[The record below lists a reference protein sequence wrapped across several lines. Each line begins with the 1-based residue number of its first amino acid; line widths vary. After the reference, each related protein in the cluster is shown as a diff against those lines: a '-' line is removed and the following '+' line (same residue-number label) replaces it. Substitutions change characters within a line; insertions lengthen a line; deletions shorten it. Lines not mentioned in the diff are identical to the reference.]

1 MTTPEPG
8 SDLTELEFPA
18 LRDIGAALPLAAFG
32 LIACALSAI
41 GAGVMLSGA
50 SSGAGGLL
58 GAMLMIGFVAPLAV
72 FGALFVVLALYMVCN
87 GLAVT
92 VDNEGIDTRR
102 TLFGL
107 IVARKRISKT
117 ELAAIEPEIASRY
130 QSLFEAE
137 PIYRLIAHDA
147 ARGRRVVV
155 AESLRGEARMTET
168 RRLIEA
174 AAGLAGI
181 ISEKRRAD

>member
-1 MTTPEPG
+1 M
-8 SDLTELEFPA
+8 TELNFPP
-18 LRDIGAALPLAAFG
+18 LRDIGVALPLAAFG

-41 GAGVMLSGA
+41 GAGVMLAGAMSGT
-50 SSGAGGLL
+50 GGLL

-87 GLAVT
+87 GLAVS
-92 VDNEGIDTRR
+92 VGDEGIETRR

-107 IVARKRISKT
+107 TVARKRISKK

-137 PIYRLIAHDA
+137 PIYLLVARDA
-147 ARGRRVVV
+147 ARRRRVVV

-168 RRLIEA
+168 RRLIER
-174 AAGLAGI
+174 AAGLAGP
-181 ISEKRRAD
+181 SEKRPAD